1 VSTTPEA
8 QEPGAPP
15 PDEVSI
21 HIAATPEQIWDLV
34 SDVTR
39 MGEWSPECFR
49 CRWYGAA
56 KEPVVGAKFVGFNRA
71 GWRIWATRN
80 VVEQAEP
87 GRVFAWR
94 TRSNG
99 NIWSYRI
106 EPVADD
112 EGGTL
117 VTESRQLPARR
128 PLYAKLLLIVFFR
141 GLEHHDQRMRAGMRQ
156 TVARLKTVAE
166 AA

>member
-1 VSTTPEA
+1 VSATSDVQGPTP
-8 QEPGAPP
+8 PP
-15 PDEVSI
+15 PDEVSVRI
-21 HIAATPEQIWDLV
+21 IASPETVYDLV

-49 CRWYGAA
+49 CRWYGTP
-56 KEPVVGAKFVGFNRA
+56 KEAVAGARFVGFNRA

-99 NIWSYRI
+99 NVWSYRM
-106 EPVADD
+106 EPTD
-112 EGGTL
+112 EDEVTL

-128 PLYAKLLLIVFFR
+128 PFFAKLLLDMFFGGTDR
-141 GLEHHDQRMRAGMRQ
+141 HDERMRDGMRQ
-156 TVARLKTVAE
+156 TLRRLETIAE
-166 AA
+166 AS

>member
-1 VSTTPEA
+1 VSATSDVQGPTP
-8 QEPGAPP
+8 PP
-15 PDEVSI
+15 PDEVSVRI
-21 HIAATPEQIWDLV
+21 IASPETVYDLV

-49 CRWYGAA
+49 CRWYGTP
-56 KEPVVGAKFVGFNRA
+56 KEAVAGARFVGFNRA

-99 NIWSYRI
+99 NVWSYRM
-106 EPVADD
+106 EPTD
-112 EGGTL
+112 EDEVTL

-128 PLYAKLLLIVFFR
+128 PFFAKLLLDMFFGGTDR
-141 GLEHHDQRMRAGMRQ
+141 HDERMRDGIRQ
-156 TVARLKTVAE
+156 TLRRLETIAE
-166 AA
+166 AS